1 MAKWNIYTPEGFRD
15 VLFDECYSKR
25 NIENKIRNIFR
36 KRGFLE
42 IETPALEFYDAFS
55 PESGLIEQ
63 ETMFKFFDEQGRILV
78 MRPDATI
85 PVARVAATKFADKDM
100 PLRVSYLC
108 NTFRYNELGGG
119 KLKEFTA
126 AGVEIIGEGNPEA
139 DAEVI
144 ATAIKTIISIGID
157 SFQIDLGQ
165 MQFFKGIMEDS
176 GLSEQET
183 EQIRVLID
191 RKDFIGVEEIVK
203 ARGLD
208 ENLRTLILGLSGFY
222 GSIDVIDK
230 LRTLTNNKRA
240 LIALDNLESVYNI
253 LKDYGYE
260 KYISLDLGML
270 QNPNFYTG
278 IIFKGFTYD
287 VGFPI
292 LRGGRYDGLV
302 AKFGKELPATGF
314 SMGVNMLMTA
324 LERQNEELEKP
335 RIDTIVG
342 YEESGCVS
350 KPSPRQEAI
359 AICEE
364 LRRQGLNAQLDIV
377 CKDRAG
383 IENYAK
389 NEGIDGYLYV
399 KEAGVI
405 EVCNL
410 KTGEVEELNKAE
422 LLGEEAELSDN
433 SRNKEGGQ

>member
-1 MAKWNIYTPEGFRD
+1 MARWNIYTPEGFRD
-15 VLFDECYSKR
+15 VLFEECYAKR
-25 NIENKIRNIFR
+25 NIENKIRDIFR
-36 KRGFLE
+36 SRGFLE

-63 ETMFKFFDEQGRILV
+63 ETMFKFFDGQGRILV

-85 PVARVAATKFADKDM
+85 PAARVAATKFTDKDM
-100 PLRVSYLC
+100 PLKISYIC

-119 KLKEFTA
+119 RLKEFTA
-126 AGVEIIGEGNPEA
+126 AGVEIIGEGKPEA

-144 ATAIKTIISIGID
+144 ATAIKTIISVGIE

-183 EQIRVLID
+183 EQIRALID
-191 RKDFIGVEEIVK
+191 RKDFIGVEEIVRVK
-203 ARGLD
+203 GLN

-222 GSIDVIDK
+222 GSIDVIEK
-230 LRTLTNNKRA
+230 LRALTSNRRA
-240 LIALDNLESVYNI
+240 LTALDNLERVYNI

-260 KYISLDLGML
+260 KYISMDLGML

-314 SMGVNMLMTA
+314 SMGINLLMSA

-335 RIDTIVG
+335 RIDTVVG
-342 YEESGCVS
+342 YEESG
-350 KPSPRQEAI
+350 KNEGENKQDLRREAI

-364 LRRQGLNAQLDIV
+364 LRRQGLKAELDLI
-377 CKDRAG
+377 CRGRAA
-383 IENYAK
+383 IEEYAK
-389 NEGIDGYLYV
+389 NKGIDGYLYV
-399 KEAGVI
+399 KGEGLI
-405 EVCNL
+405 EVCNI
-410 KTGEVEELNKAE
+410 TIGEVRELNRAE
-422 LLGEEAELSDN
+422 LLGGKAVTAEG
-433 SRNKEGGQ
+433 EGGRQ